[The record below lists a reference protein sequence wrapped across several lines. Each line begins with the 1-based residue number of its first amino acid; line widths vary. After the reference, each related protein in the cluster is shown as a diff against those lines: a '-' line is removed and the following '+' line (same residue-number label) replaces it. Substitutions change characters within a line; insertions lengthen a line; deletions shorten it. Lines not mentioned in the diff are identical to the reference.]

1 MAPTSNNEVMTLDE
15 LSVYLKIPKSTL
27 YKLVQEGRLPGQKIG
42 KQWRFGK
49 HGIDQWLAEG
59 GLQSGRG
66 SEAPDV

>member
-1 MAPTSNNEVMTLDE
+1 MPISSSDVMTLDE

-49 HGIDQWLAEG
+49 QGIDQWLAEG

-66 SEAPDV
+66 SEGQDV

>member
-1 MAPTSNNEVMTLDE
+1 MPTPSNEVMTLDE

-49 HGIDQWLAEG
+49 QGIDQWLAEG
-59 GLQSGRG
+59 GLQSGHR
-66 SEAPDV
+66 SEALDV